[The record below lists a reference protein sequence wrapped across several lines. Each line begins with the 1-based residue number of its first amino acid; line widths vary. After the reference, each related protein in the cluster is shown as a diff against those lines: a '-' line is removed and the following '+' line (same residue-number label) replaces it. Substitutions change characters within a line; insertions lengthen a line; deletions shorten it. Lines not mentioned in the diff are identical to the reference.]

1 MNTNELTVS
10 PYVRWCG
17 VGLGNHMIAALG
29 HAVGAG
35 ERISTKISPATFL
48 TCLCLLAFT
57 ACSTPQSTSTP
68 DSIATG
74 PTKIER
80 TATSG
85 QAINP
90 TEDSGERALAAVES
104 GGDTLDTA
112 WVSEGSAATPPLVT
126 PARRAK
132 TPTFDS
138 HILVKNQLADA
149 SGAPVTA
156 TVQDTNEAGD
166 TATGGTAE
174 PKLQIAASQSAD
186 LDLAT
191 LAQQTNNP
199 IGEAWLLITQN
210 DTTLLK
216 GDAIDGEEVLNVTKF
231 MPVLSAP
238 ILGGDWNLVVRPV
251 LQFSS
256 VPVNDNVGDLFG
268 VSPNDIVAD
277 PSLSAIATD
286 PFGRT
291 NGLGDTVL
299 LTLAGPNADD
309 GWIFAGGVSQI
320 FPTASE
326 DVLGQGKWQAGPAA
340 MVIRLGN
347 DYGGFGIEH
356 FNAGFIAQQWWSYA
370 GDDDRNSTNQAD
382 IQYFINWKATPTQ
395 LIGMTPNISINWDAD
410 GGFDDKVAFPVG
422 LGTIG
427 LFRIGK
433 LPIRWGVEA
442 QYYLTGPDTVRREA
456 NFRFFIA
463 PIIPNLLK

>member
-1 MNTNELTVS
+1 LTDMRS
-10 PYVRWCG
+10 DTDT
-17 VGLGNHMIAALG
+17 LTQFSSKGNSAPPIFA
-29 HAVGAG
+29 
-35 ERISTKISPATFL
+35 I
-48 TCLCLLAFT
+48 LCLLALT
-57 ACSTPQSTSTP
+57 ACSAPQLNSSTQHDPPGENWTRSVAMSGVAIGTLDVSDEQAAAAAESGDDTMRTTWTPEGAPTISP
-68 DSIATG
+68 AIAPAVGLIG
-74 PTKIER
+74 PTPV
-80 TATSG
+80 G
-85 QAINP
+85 QAFGRI
-90 TEDSGERALAAVES
+90 
-104 GGDTLDTA
+104 
-112 WVSEGSAATPPLVT
+112 
-126 PARRAK
+126 
-132 TPTFDS
+132 
-138 HILVKNQLADA
+138 QLAD
-149 SGAPVTA
+149 SSSSPIIMTA
-156 TVQDTNEAGD
+156 QGND
-166 TATGGTAE
+166 TASDSTDQGGD
-174 PKLQIAASQSAD
+174 I
-186 LDLAT
+186 DLAK

-256 VPVNDNVGDLFG
+256 VPVNDNVGNLFG

-395 LIGMTPNISINWDAD
+395 LIGMTPNISINWEAD
-410 GGFDDKVAFPVG
+410 GGFSDKVAFPIG